1 MELESKDKEK
11 TLLSSLEDLSRNF
24 SALMFDVQTAFGRV
38 LQAQQYQL
46 TDLITWIA
54 FRLYWVQDLIDICD
68 LSSFFRKL
76 HQYFDFL
83 DCGLIIDMCEKF
95 LNNVEDESLVCKLKE
110 HMRDANAL
118 RQSSTVGQ
126 LKNALRSIYFPHLAD
141 LSGMPKIY
149 IKLHNEWN
157 ETNTEGL
164 YLLIRHL
171 LPHKSKHLILEH
183 IEIDTGS
190 VVIKYIVSDSKA
202 HCLIAYAQGKL
213 QFMRL
218 IGIFSLAINGK
229 SILEED
235 ENLNFS
241 FGSALLEASRIG
253 HEEAVQF
260 LLELGSDH
268 VDYCNEEGRTGLMLA
283 SKSGHKQVVQT
294 LVSAGAS
301 INIQDRNGYTALMI
315 ACGEKIY
322 GVVNYLL
329 QSMANPNLQ
338 RIDGDTALII
348 ACRNGHSELVKLLL
362 QFNADVS
369 VTTENGENALAVS
382 EFKHRNFQDIV
393 EMLSNVGKNAEP
405 AQQGIIPTIIVE
417 VSIIN

>member
-1 MELESKDKEK
+1 M
-11 TLLSSLEDLSRNF
+11 
-24 SALMFDVQTAFGRV
+24 
-38 LQAQQYQL
+38 
-46 TDLITWIA
+46 TDLITWIE
-54 FRLYWVQDLIDICD
+54 FRLYWVQDLNGICD

-83 DCGLIIDMCEKF
+83 DCGLIVDMCEKF
-95 LNNVEDESLVCKLKE
+95 INNVEGESLVCKLKK
-110 HMRDANAL
+110 HMSDATAL

-126 LKNALRSIYFPHLAD
+126 LKNALRSIYFPYLAD

-149 IKLHNEWN
+149 IKLYNEWN

-190 VVIKYIVSDSKA
+190 VVIKYIVNDSKV
-202 HCLIAYAQGKL
+202 HFLIAYAQDKL

-218 IGIFSLAINGK
+218 IGIFILAINDK
-229 SILEED
+229 AILEED

-241 FGSALLEASRIG
+241 FGSALLEASRLG

-260 LLELGSDH
+260 LIELGSDH

-283 SKSGHKQVVQT
+283 SKNGHKQVVQT

-315 ACGEKIY
+315 ACDENSY
-322 GVVNYLL
+322 AVVNYLL

-338 RIDGDTALII
+338 RANGDTALII
-348 ACRNGHSELVKLLL
+348 ACRNGRSELVKLLL
-362 QFNADVS
+362 HFNTDVYI
-369 VTTENGENALAVS
+369 TTENGEQALTIS
-382 EFKHRNFQDIV
+382 KHGNFQEIV
-393 EMLSNVGKNAEP
+393 EMLRIVDKNAEP
-405 AQQGIIPTIIVE
+405 TQQGIIPIIVVE
-417 VSIIN
+417 VSIINHYCVVDYLKF